1 MIDLRPVAF
10 VVGIMLTALGV
21 IMTIPAM
28 VELAVGGRHWASF
41 LGSAALTC
49 FVGIALMLSAWGSR
63 ARLGLREA
71 FLLTALSWV
80 IVAIFGALP
89 FRFAPLDLSLADC
102 FFETMSG
109 LTTTGATV
117 IVGLDHAPAGLL
129 VWRSLLQFIGGV
141 GIIAVAVAVLPLLRI
156 GGMQLFRLESTD
168 KSEKVMPRVTQ
179 IAAGI
184 IVTYVLMA
192 LVCALLYWAGGM
204 SGFDAINHA
213 MTTVATSGFST
224 SDASFGKFNSPF
236 LELVGTVFMLAGGV
250 TFTLYLRAW
259 QGDYRTLLRDSQVRA
274 MLGVFL
280 ACWVA
285 VCLWLVL
292 VLDRPFFQAVMD
304 AAFNVASVLTTT
316 GFATDDWNG
325 WGAFPVVLF
334 FLLTFVGGCS
344 GSTTG
349 GIKIFRFQVLFAIGR
364 AQMRQALQPSGV
376 FVPKYNGKPINE
388 IVAQSVLAF
397 VTLYVFTMA
406 ATTLALGLCGVD
418 VVTALSGAA
427 AAVSNVGPGL
437 GPVIGPAG
445 SYAPLP
451 DSAKWVL
458 AAAMLLGRL
467 ELITVLV
474 LFTRRFWKD

>member
-1 MIDLRPVAF
+1 MIDVRPIAF
-10 VVGIMLTALGV
+10 VIGIMLSALGV
-21 IMTIPAM
+21 TMTIPAL
-28 VELAVGGRHWASF
+28 VEFAVDGDFWAPF
-41 LGSAALTC
+41 LGSAALTA
-49 FVGIALMLSAWGSR
+49 FVGVAVMLAASGSG

-71 FLLTALSWV
+71 FLLTTVSWV
-80 IVAIFGALP
+80 IVAMFGALP
-89 FRFAPLDLSLADC
+89 FLFAPFDLSIADC
-102 FFETMSG
+102 FFESMSG

-117 IVGLDHAPAGLL
+117 IVGLDRAPPGLL

-168 KSEKVMPRVTQ
+168 RSEKVMPRVTQ
-179 IAAGI
+179 IATGI

-192 LVCALLYWAGGM
+192 MVCALLYWIGGM

-224 SDASFGKFNSPF
+224 SDSSFGKFDSMF
-236 LELVGTVFMLAGGV
+236 LELVGTLFMLAGGI

-259 QGDYRTLLRDSQVRA
+259 QGDHLTLLRDSQVKA
-274 MLGVFL
+274 FFGVFL
-280 ACWVA
+280 ACWAA
-285 VCLWLVL
+285 VLLWLVIVKERPL
-292 VLDRPFFQAVMD
+292 VDAVMD

-316 GFATDDWNG
+316 GFATDDWNN

-349 GIKIFRFQVLFAIGR
+349 GIKIFRLQVLFAIGR
-364 AQMRQALQPSGV
+364 TQMRQALQPSGV

-388 IVAQSVLAF
+388 VVAQSVLAF

-418 VVTALSGAA
+418 VITALSGAA
-427 AAVSNVGPGL
+427 ASVSNVGPGL
-437 GPVIGPAG
+437 GPIIGPAG
-445 SYAPLP
+445 TYAPLP

-458 AAAMLLGRL
+458 ALAMLLGRL